1 MQQLI
6 YWRAV
11 PVEGLN
17 CEPSAANT
25 PSGWEDECLG
35 LGISVGP
42 SGHPLQFTAGAPQNP
57 IVLYSNLANIEIAG
71 SLFFLQTL
79 IQDIQDSFFPAENS
93 LRPVLNNELSLSS
106 CACNYWLA
114 CGFFFS
120 GSGQFKGLLFIIVF
134 FFTLNLLCLAENGM
148 CPMSSTHLALKEFSV
163 IERNDYKKWMS
174 HFCRYFGCIPKCST
188 KIAESSKTGDIEY
201 IINL

>member
-25 PSGWEDECLG
+25 LSGWEDECLG
-35 LGISVGP
+35 LGISGGP

-57 IVLYSNLANIEIAG
+57 IVLYNKLANIKIAG

-79 IQDIQDSFFPAENS
+79 IQDIQDSFFPTENS
-93 LRPVLNNELSLSS
+93 LPPVLNNELSLSS

-120 GSGQFKGLLFIIVF
+120 SSGQFKGLLFIIVF
-134 FFTLNLLCLAENGM
+134 FPPESFVSSREWHVSHV
-148 CPMSSTHLALKEFSV
+148 SSTHLALKEFSV

-174 HFCRYFGCIPKCST
+174 HFCRYFGCIPKSST

>member
-79 IQDIQDSFFPAENS
+79 IQDIQDSFFPTENS
-93 LRPVLNNELSLSS
+93 LPPVLNNELSLSS

-134 FFTLNLLCLAENGM
+134 FFPLNLLCLAENGM
-148 CPMSSTHLALKEFSV
+148 CPMCPAHTWHSKSFQSLKEMTIRNEWV
-163 IERNDYKKWMS
+163 IFADTLVVYLNVQ
-174 HFCRYFGCIPKCST
+174 PKLL
-188 KIAESSKTGDIEY
+188 KAVRQEI
-201 IINL
+201 